1 MQPSTHASS
10 AGLDPR
16 RLRLVHALRAISVE
30 LELARADFARTH
42 GLHETDVRAL
52 IHLLDAQRS
61 GTLATA
67 GWLGS
72 RLGLTSASTTGL
84 IDRMERAGH
93 VRRQRSARDRRQV
106 EVVVTDS
113 AVELGWSFFRPML
126 AAMVQAMEPF
136 DGKELDTVERFLSQV
151 VQAPGTP
158 PATRRDSGSPGGD
171 TAGR

>member
-1 MQPSTHASS
+1 MMQPPLD
-10 AGLDPR
+10 GLDPR

-30 LELARADFARTH
+30 LELARAEFARTH
-42 GLHETDVRAL
+42 GLHDTDVRAL
-52 IHLLDAQRS
+52 IHLLDAQRA

-67 GWLGS
+67 GWLGNQ
-72 RLGLTSASTTGL
+72 LGLSSASATGL

-113 AVELGWSFFRPML
+113 AVELGWSFFGPLL

-136 DGKELDTVERFLSQV
+136 DSEELDTVERFLSQV
-151 VQAPGTP
+151 VLAPGTRTAP
-158 PATRRDSGSPGGD
+158 RRD
-171 TAGR
+171 

>member
-1 MQPSTHASS
+1 MQQPSE
-10 AGLDPR
+10 GLDPR
-16 RLRLVHALRAISVE
+16 RLRLVHALRAISVD

-42 GLHETDVRAL
+42 GLHDTDVRAL
-52 IHLLDAQRS
+52 IHLLDAQRA

-72 RLGLTSASTTGL
+72 QLGLSSASTTGL

-113 AVELGWSFFRPML
+113 AVELGWSFFGPL
-126 AAMVQAMEPF
+126 LGAMVEAMQPF
-136 DGKELDTVERFLSQV
+136 DGQELDTVERFLSQV
-151 VQAPGTP
+151 ALAPGRSPTP
-158 PATRRDSGSPGGD
+158 RR
-171 TAGR
+171 GRA